1 MSNFSE
7 KYRSFMARRNGPD
20 QLARDALVVA
30 LVFIVISVFCANTVR
45 AVLLAIG
52 IAFMV
57 YSYWRLFS
65 TKVADRSRE
74 NSAYLAKRNQLLGKV
89 RQPLE
94 RAGKKGQQA
103 ATRAKDKDHR
113 YFADGAR
120 PQGGRQDQGDLP
132 QVRREVREE
141 GLGRVRS
148 RTRPADG
155 IPRYPSTSN
164 VAEALLSSSIMGR
177 CWGHTASQAPHATQS
192 RALVPA
198 RVA

>member
-30 LVFIVISVFCANTVR
+30 LIFIVISVFCANTVR

-113 YFADGAR
+113 YFACPKCGQTVRVPKGA
-120 PQGGRQDQGDLP
+120 GKI
-132 QVRREVREE
+132 
-141 GLGRVRS
+141 RV
-148 RTRPADG
+148 TCPKCGEKFEKKA
-155 IPRYPSTSN
+155 
-164 VAEALLSSSIMGR
+164 
-177 CWGHTASQAPHATQS
+177 
-192 RALVPA
+192 
-198 RVA
+198 

>member
-113 YFADGAR
+113 YFACPKCGQTVRVPKGA
-120 PQGGRQDQGDLP
+120 GKI
-132 QVRREVREE
+132 
-141 GLGRVRS
+141 RV
-148 RTRPADG
+148 TCPKCGEKFEKKA
-155 IPRYPSTSN
+155 
-164 VAEALLSSSIMGR
+164 
-177 CWGHTASQAPHATQS
+177 
-192 RALVPA
+192 
-198 RVA
+198 